1 MTQLDLFDGGDLVQP
16 IVARARR
23 ADTETSHIAAT
34 EVESNGTA
42 SAHRSVIVAY
52 LKQHPGK
59 TNAEIAEGSGLDY
72 ARVHKRM
79 KELEELNLVIRGD
92 KRYCTTEGRTTRLY
106 TSWYPK

>member
-16 IVARARR
+16 IVARAR
-23 ADTETSHIAAT
+23 ANDPETSHLAA
-34 EVESNGTA
+34 EQIEAAGTA
-42 SAHRSVIVAY
+42 SAHRNIIVEY

-79 KELEELNLVIRGD
+79 AEAERMNLVIRGSAIKCPIH
-92 KRYCTTEGRTTRLY
+92 KRMMTQ
-106 TSWYPK
+106 WYPK